1 MKRASKTSAPLM
13 LPGLDSAISSP
24 VSADGRTPSD
34 SPESPTMPTSG
45 PGPAPASR
53 SRPRARGAEH
63 ATLDIF
69 GQHGSHSSESVA
81 LQSSLESRLRVE
93 MDSLGSTLFTL
104 TWSDA
109 VTPSGRRIFARRA
122 SARRTPDSASTSW
135 PTPVK
140 EDAKSSARHGYMNDG
155 KERSAKRR
163 QRETLTGNAGTTMLD
178 AARLASWPTT
188 SATDWKGAAQP
199 GQRRGQ
205 LPDPAIMPAGWP
217 TPQAGQADSGYTEDH
232 KERRTSGGHRR
243 GHEGN
248 EMLRKARM
256 VILNEQANLAKR
268 NMKSGPRT
276 AITYPSLQAQLV
288 ASGPTP
294 SGSPASTGSRAQLNP
309 AHSLWLMGFPDAW
322 LFAAPSNK
330 PTPRSKKKSTGTT
343 ASARSQGSA
352 TRSSRGSR
360 RSSSAPPSTPSPG
373 PAKDGSTDP

>member
-13 LPGLDSAISSP
+13 LPGLDSVISSP
-24 VSADGRTPSD
+24 GSADGRTPSD

-81 LQSSLESRLRVE
+81 LQSSLESRLRAE

-109 VTPSGRRIFARRA
+109 VTPSGRRILARRA

-163 QRETLTGNAGTTMLD
+163 QRETLTGNAGTTMLELD
-178 AARLASWPTT
+178 AARLASWP
-188 SATDWKGAAQP
+188 S
-199 GQRRGQ
+199 
-205 LPDPAIMPAGWP
+205 P
-217 TPQAGQADSGYTEDH
+217 TAGQADSGYTEDH
-232 KERRTSGGHRR
+232 KERRTSKGHRR

-256 VILNEQANLAKR
+256 VILNEQANLAGWATPVSTEISNTLESYRAMKR

-276 AITYPSLQAQLV
+276 AITHPSLQAQLV